1 MLLTHL
7 YSYFGVLL
15 GCSMVGN
22 GTAYPAYAGD
32 KSMYETHKYMGLGAF
47 EFGYFIEQVGL
58 AAASFG
64 VADADVTAVGMAL
77 NSLFGYKCAP
87 AATVVPAQGDALQAI
102 CIEVRYYSRRYF
114 YPEPP

>member
-22 GTAYPAYAGD
+22 DSYPAYAGD
-32 KSMYETHKYMGLGAF
+32 KSMYDVHKYMGLGPA
-47 EFGYFIEQVGL
+47 ELGYFIEQVGL

-77 NSLFGYKCAP
+77 NGLFGYKCA
-87 AATVVPAQGDALQAI
+87 AATAVAPSQGDALQAI
-102 CIEVRYYSRRYF
+102 CIEVIIS
-114 YPEPP
+114 